1 VTSDAISRV
10 NSYNWTGSTPPRLR
24 ALLLDISRYNDTA
37 WDIYSHLDR
46 TLDHMAGTF
55 WSSLTASVNALPTSN
70 EFRLLQ
76 VFGHVM

>member
-1 VTSDAISRV
+1 MNRV
-10 NSYNWTGSTPPRLR
+10 NSYNWSRSTPSTLQ

-37 WDIYSHLDR
+37 WHIFSRLHR